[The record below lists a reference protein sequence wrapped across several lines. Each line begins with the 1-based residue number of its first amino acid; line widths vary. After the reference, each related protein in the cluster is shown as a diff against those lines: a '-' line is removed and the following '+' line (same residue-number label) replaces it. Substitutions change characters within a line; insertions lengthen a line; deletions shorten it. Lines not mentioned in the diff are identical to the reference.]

1 MKNGHGNTTKD
12 KNIDYIQTKPENNI
26 SAAWAIQN
34 QILKNQKPS
43 NKSDFEAFMAREW
56 VNENQK

>member
-1 MKNGHGNTTKD
+1 MTNPGNTTKD
-12 KNIDYIQTKPENNI
+12 KNVNYIQTKSENNI

-34 QILKNQKPS
+34 QKIKKYGPTND
-43 NKSDFEAFMAREW
+43 SDFEAFMAREW